1 MAHNQLNDKNS
12 FDWPNKKKEGYHS
25 LLYDLRPK
33 TDFAMIRL
41 KREVGIRRSIFFSNP
56 ITRIVS

>member
-12 FDWPNKKKEGYHS
+12 FDWPNKKKEEYHS

-41 KREVGIRRSIFFSNP
+41 KREVGIGRSIFFQ
-56 ITRIVS
+56 IQ